1 MFRTLKGNIHSR
13 RIKLQLHTLSS
24 VLTESTMYLLT
35 FALFSSDGYKNSIEA
50 IKTSLIIASEINEVY
65 KPINCKKFFES
76 TLFSDFP
83 KSKFQAKNTVMEFL
97 NSHKDEYEPIV
108 YLFNATEINSLLDSL
123 MHEYEVIRYNFYLG
137 LGEA

>member
-1 MFRTLKGNIHSR
+1 MIT
-13 RIKLQLHTLSS
+13 
-24 VLTESTMYLLT
+24 
-35 FALFSSDGYKNSIEA
+35 
-50 IKTSLIIASEINEVY
+50 ASEINEIY

-97 NSHKDEYEPIV
+97 NSHKDEYEPIA

-123 MHEYEVIRYNFYLG
+123 MHEYGVIKYNFYLG